1 MDTAPPL
8 QPAPPGVS
16 DAVSGHW
23 RPLLPTPMDAVL
35 LCYWGDATPTDLLW
49 LAQVLD
55 ECGRRGGGPAL
66 PWRWQR
72 CEADAPLPPAS
83 IPVFAQAAP
92 DGVSQML
99 GEVAIFIGPAA
110 RWFAGTPHARGQRVA
125 MHWEDA
131 AACEDLADDVVPSPS
146 IIEVSGRWTSCA
158 GGLAVVDLGLMLVQE
173 FAGSPVALRVMDALC
188 IDRLREPGARQ
199 RTAAAGV
206 LGVQVPVLA
215 EAIALMEANV
225 EEPLTAD
232 DLARL
237 IGVSRRHLERLFK
250 QHLGTVPS
258 RYYLDIR
265 LQRAR
270 KLLRETAHSLLQVA
284 LMCGFSSGSHF
295 STTYSSIYGI
305 APREER
311 QRVLRSVAR

>member
-1 MDTAPPL
+1 MDTTPP
-8 QPAPPGVS
+8 PDPVPPDG
-16 DAVSGHW
+16 AVVAGGHW
-23 RPLLPTPMDAVL
+23 RPWMPGSLDAL
-35 LCYWGDATPTDLLW
+35 ILCYWGDVAPADLLW
-49 LAQVLD
+49 LAHVLD
-55 ECGRRGGGPAL
+55 ECGRRGGAHQL
-66 PWRWQR
+66 PWRWLR
-72 CEADAPLPPAS
+72 CESATPLPVAA
-83 IPVFAQAAP
+83 IAVFAQAPPA
-92 DGVSQML
+92 GVLQL
-99 GEVAIFIGPAA
+99 LAEPAIFIGPAA
-110 RWFAGTPHARGQRVA
+110 RWFAGTPEARGRRVA

-146 IIEVSGRWTSCA
+146 IIETSGRFTTCA

-258 RYYLDIR
+258 RYYLDVR